1 MSWDLRSL
9 APAVT
14 STLDVTVNGTRA
26 ADLATEQLVSPA
38 RLIELNGAVWS
49 NNTVWVMARNV
60 SGATFDLAV
69 AKLSVGGGR
78 PVP

>member
-26 ADLATEQLVSPA
+26 TNLATAQLVSSA
-38 RLIELNGAVWS
+38 RLIELNAAVCS
-49 NNTVWVMARNV
+49 NNPVRVMARNISV
-60 SGATFDLAV
+60 ATFDLAV
-69 AKLSVGGGR
+69 AKLSVGGER